1 MNRLLFYVALSL
13 HLFFVGGVL
22 NQAFAQNVNLRQSVC
37 IVRAD
42 IDSTTASN
50 LMSYSLWLSRNGDR
64 DASRGIASL
73 AKGGFGSGV
82 VIEKDGELYVLTN
95 SHVVG
100 IGKTVKLVF
109 EKGFETS
116 DYRKIS
122 VVYQD
127 DKADIA
133 VLKLPDYGGKLTA
146 LTFSENAL
154 NDGDEVWSA
163 GFPGLSGNPSWQIGQ
178 GIVSNVCLRVP
189 NNDYTYIQHTAQVDR
204 GSSGGPLLVKT
215 VDGYEVVGMNTM
227 KVFDRESV
235 NLAIPVATIRQ
246 ALDKMSNDDN
256 YISPVQSHLLAIDT
270 LDVNDYGRLYDRMP
284 DSVLR
289 HQKELFEQG
298 YYLEGMAVVVDYAAE
313 NSIAKRDKR
322 KTTRIKAAVPRS
334 NKSGIDRDYGFFYK
348 LAIES
353 SIWDFNIGGSTY
365 LSVNNMLGIQYFIG
379 GISLGYVHLKNSPVD
394 NSDEPGQYGWYYV
407 DDGEHINGF
416 LGQLQL
422 GAQVPFALRRV
433 ELVPYI
439 LPSVGLGASRSI
451 GYMYAAYGFKVGL
464 DVEFPADKDVA
475 FVAGLGYSF
484 KRFNFCGEYFDGY
497 DKKNTHGLNISIG
510 VKF

>member
-1 MNRLLFYVALSL
+1 MKGRLLF
-13 HLFFVGGVL
+13 LFLPVFFIMGISS
-22 NQAFAQNVNLRQSVC
+22 QSRAQSNLRQSVC
-37 IVRAD
+37 VVRAN
-42 IDSTTASN
+42 IDSSTASN
-50 LMSYSLWLSRNGDR
+50 LMSYSLWLSRNGER

-82 VIEKDGELYVLTN
+82 VIEKGGELYVLTN

-100 IGKTVKLVF
+100 IGETVDLEF
-109 EKGFETS
+109 ENVSETKEI
-116 DYRKIS
+116 RGLS

-127 DKADIA
+127 DKADLA
-133 VLKLPDYGGKLTA
+133 LLKLPDDSGVAPLVLSDK
-146 LTFSENAL
+146 AL

-163 GFPGLSGNPSWQIGQ
+163 GFPGLSGNPSWQVGQ
-178 GIVSNVCLRVP
+178 GIVSNVSLRIP
-189 NNDYTYIQHTAQVDR
+189 NNDFAYIQHTAQVDR

-215 VDGYEVVGMNTM
+215 SGGYEVVGLNTL
-227 KVFDRESV
+227 KVFEREAV
-235 NLAIPVATIRQ
+235 NLSIPVFIMKQ
-246 ALDKMSNDDN
+246 ALEKAGTDD
-256 YISPVQSHLLAIDT
+256 YVSPVQSHLLAIDT

-284 DSVLR
+284 DSVLC

-451 GYMYAAYGFKVGL
+451 GYMYAAYGFKIGL

-497 DKKNTHGLNISIG
+497 DKKNTNGLNISIG

>member
-1 MNRLLFYVALSL
+1 MKGRLLFLFLPVFFILGLSS
-13 HLFFVGGVL
+13 HLK
-22 NQAFAQNVNLRQSVC
+22 AQGNLRQSVC

-42 IDSTTASN
+42 IDSSTASN
-50 LMSYSLWLSRNGDR
+50 LMSYSLWLSRNGER

-100 IGKTVKLVF
+100 IGEKVDLAF
-109 EKGFETS
+109 ENGSETT
-116 DYRKIS
+116 KIRGLS

-127 DKADIA
+127 DKADLA
-133 VLKLPDYGGKLTA
+133 LLKLPDDSDVAPLVLSDK
-146 LTFSENAL
+146 SL

-163 GFPGLSGNPSWQIGQ
+163 GFPGLSGNPSWQVGQ

-189 NNDYTYIQHTAQVDR
+189 NNDYIYIQHTAQVDR

-215 VDGYEVVGMNTM
+215 SGGYEVVGLNTL
-227 KVFDRESV
+227 KVFEREAV
-235 NLAIPVATIRQ
+235 NLSIPVTIMKQ
-246 ALDKMSNDDN
+246 ALENAGADD
-256 YISPVQSHLLAIDT
+256 YVSPVQSHLLAIDT

-284 DSVLR
+284 DSVLC

-322 KTTRIKAAVPRS
+322 KTTRIKAAMPRS

-439 LPSVGLGASRSI
+439 LPNVGLGASRSI